1 MPVYLDRTDSHPR
14 KDSQPFDAAISLR
27 HGRSAAEF
35 EERSSKCLRVG
46 LINNM
51 PDAALKA
58 TERQFLSL
66 LESASDG
73 ISIHLSLY
81 ALPGVPRDK
90 ASRQHLSGS
99 YSTVEGLWEK
109 SFDGFIVTG
118 REPLSPDLRDEP
130 YWRSF
135 TNVLE
140 WAKGNTRSTV
150 WSCLAAH
157 AAVLSMDDI
166 GRIKSREKVF
176 GVFEN
181 MRVSPHGLTADLPI
195 RFKLPHSRWNGI
207 PEEALVGSGYNVL
220 SRSDEA
226 GVDTF
231 VKQEKSL
238 FVFFQGHPEY
248 EPDTLLREYRRD
260 IGRYF
265 RGEMDTWPTTPRN
278 YFDQAT
284 EELLRARAKSLGGR
298 RNENVFA
305 ELSGALDEQKL
316 QNTWQ
321 PAARCLYKNWLHYLC
336 AEKEKTLSRST
347 KIQATPVV
355 HRSAGPAAI

>member
-1 MPVYLDRTDSHPR
+1 MPVYLDPTDSHPFHAGMNLR
-14 KDSQPFDAAISLR
+14 QGRFAPEFD
-27 HGRSAAEF
+27 
-35 EERSSKCLRVG
+35 ERSSKCLRVG

-66 LESASDG
+66 LESASEG
-73 ISIHLSLY
+73 MSIHLSLY
-81 ALPGVPRDK
+81 ALPGIPRDQ

-99 YSTVEGLWEK
+99 YSSLEGLWK
-109 SFDGFIVTG
+109 SSFDGFIVTG
-118 REPLSPDLRDEP
+118 REPLSLDLRDEP

-135 TNVLE
+135 TRVLE
-140 WAKGNTRSTV
+140 WAQENTCSTV

-157 AAVLSMDDI
+157 AAILHMDDI
-166 GRIKSREKVF
+166 RRVKSNEKVF

-181 MRVSPHGLTADLPI
+181 MRVSPHGLTVDLPT
-195 RFKLPHSRWNGI
+195 RFSIPHSRWNGI
-207 PEEALVGSGYNVL
+207 REERLVDSGYSVL
-220 SRSDEA
+220 SRSEAA

-231 VKQEKSL
+231 IKQQKSL

-260 IGRYF
+260 MGRYF
-265 RGEMDTWPTTPRN
+265 RGEMDIWPSTPRS

-284 EELLRARAKSLGGR
+284 EDLLRARGKSLSGFR
-298 RNENVFA
+298 DENVFA
-305 ELSGALDEQKL
+305 ELSAALEEQKP

-321 PAARCLYKNWLHYLC
+321 SAARGVYRNWLRYLRT
-336 AEKEKTLSRST
+336 EKEKTLRASA
-347 KIQATPVV
+347 KIRVTPVV
-355 HRSAGPAAI
+355 HRSADPAAV